1 MVHTW
6 PVVSI
11 CIINGPEPLND
22 INATFKFPSQDKS
35 SCNKKL
41 WFIHNNTCRK
51 KISKIKIYTCMCEIY
66 RITAIMKV
74 NTDII
79 TSITACPIGHHKH
92 FVILQIKTITSVLR
106 PSNEIFKN
114 WCYCFY
120 WQRHMMLH
128 WQIIFSISHHMTLHW
143 QILFSI
149 RVSSLLLT
157 IILGEMKGNMFK
169 LPINMYNYK
178 EQFKKNMI
186 W

>member
-74 NTDII
+74 NRHYHQYHGQSNRTSQTHCDFTDKNNNISFETFKWDLQKLMLLFLLATSHDVTLTDNIQYQSPHDVTLTDNIQYQSQFIVTDNNSRWDERKNVLI
-79 TSITACPIGHHKH
+79 TDKH
-92 FVILQIKTITSVLR
+92 VFF
-106 PSNEIFKN
+106 FKWYDN
-114 WCYCFY
+114 C
-120 WQRHMMLH
+120 L
-128 WQIIFSISHHMTLHW
+128 
-143 QILFSI
+143 
-149 RVSSLLLT
+149 
-157 IILGEMKGNMFK
+157 
-169 LPINMYNYK
+169 
-178 EQFKKNMI
+178 
-186 W
+186 

>member
-1 MVHTW
+1 M
-6 PVVSI
+6 

-66 RITAIMKV
+66 RIMAVLKV

-79 TSITACPIGHHKH
+79 TSITASSIGHHKH
-92 FVILQIKTITSVLR
+92 IVILHIKTITSVLR

-120 WQRHMMLH
+120 WQRHM
-128 WQIIFSISHHMTLHW
+128 TLHW
-143 QILFSI
+143 RIIFSI

-157 IILGEMKGNMFK
+157 IILGEMKGKMFK
-169 LPINMYNYK
+169 LPIYMY
-178 EQFKKNMI
+178 FF
-186 W
+186 